1 MFILG
6 LVCYID
12 KQEEGECVYGVAE
25 ALQLEAATG
34 IFPSP
39 EHQHSKR
46 DPGQSAFLPNRG
58 GFRASSLPN
67 LEGIVVQLQPPP
79 DRVTLQ
85 PRFVSTKRLGT
96 TGSIIARYT

>member
-67 LEGIVVQLQPPP
+67 LEGIVVQLQPRPA
-79 DRVTLQ
+79 
-85 PRFVSTKRLGT
+85 S
-96 TGSIIARYT
+96 